1 LYDDDRRLK
10 PDKATKRQ
18 TSNPWSERFLGEASL
33 FWHHFA
39 MAQKAKKAE
48 FDASAVGVFSYPG
61 SHHVNSDYGL
71 GPNAIGTSGPASRRD
86 PSRTEKR
93 HLTPRFARF

>member
-1 LYDDDRRLK
+1 MESDFS
-10 PDKATKRQ
+10 A
-18 TSNPWSERFLGEASL
+18 SASL

-71 GPNAIGTSGPASRRD
+71 GPNAIGTSGPTSRRD

>member
-1 LYDDDRRLK
+1 M
-10 PDKATKRQ
+10 
-18 TSNPWSERFLGEASL
+18 

-86 PSRTEKR
+86 TSRTHER
-93 HLTPRFARF
+93 PLTPRFARF

>member
-1 LYDDDRRLK
+1 MDRPRNAEITTI
-10 PDKATKRQ
+10 DNGVRWR
-18 TSNPWSERFLGEASL
+18 SIRDFSSEASS
-33 FWHHFA
+33 FRHHFA

-71 GPNAIGTSGPASRRD
+71 GSNAIGASGPASRRD
-86 PSRTEKR
+86 TSRT
-93 HLTPRFARF
+93 